1 MEHSNILTTLNT
13 DSADLCL
20 QCSADILTHCAQMI
34 ATKHEKGCQTSLNVC
49 KAFDLQNTLISL
61 LYSFCSSFYL
71 SGNSGDRSQQR
82 LALTPISKVSLH
94 LHLTA
99 DVLTLNW
106 NLFSL
111 VPLKAL
117 FDQENHRMKQH
128 HDNHFYLLTSLEA

>member
-20 QCSADILTHCAQMI
+20 QCSTDILTHCEQMI
-34 ATKHEKGCQTSLNVC
+34 ATKHEEGCQTSLNVC

-61 LYSFCSSFYL
+61 LYSFRSYHVSFYL

-82 LALTPISKVSLH
+82 LALTLISKASLH

-99 DVLTLNW
+99 DVLTLKHHW
-106 NLFSL
+106 NLFPSPFSRPCL
-111 VPLKAL
+111 IRK
-117 FDQENHRMKQH
+117 
-128 HDNHFYLLTSLEA
+128 TTG